1 MTQDVSEISFSELT
15 QLVAGFL
22 LDSNPPHED
31 LRISV
36 NQQTQV
42 IGFALELCMVK
53 SSDAVCKVGDNY
65 VPEYLF

>member
-1 MTQDVSEISFSELT
+1 MNCCLSLHSLPFLTTQDLSEISFSELT

-31 LRISV
+31 LRINA

-42 IGFALELCMVK
+42 IRVALGLCIVRV
-53 SSDAVCKVGDNY
+53 SV
-65 VPEYLF
+65 